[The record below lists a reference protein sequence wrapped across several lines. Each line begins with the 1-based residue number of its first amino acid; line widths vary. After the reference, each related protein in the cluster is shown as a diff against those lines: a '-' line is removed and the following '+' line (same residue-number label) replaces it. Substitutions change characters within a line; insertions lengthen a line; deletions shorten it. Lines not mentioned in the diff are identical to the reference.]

1 METIVQ
7 KSNWKNKFGIIWTGQ
22 LFSILSSSIA
32 QFAMV
37 LWIGMETGSAEALAY
52 AAIAGLL
59 PQIILGPFA
68 GVFIDRW
75 NRKWTMIGADL
86 FVALCSAAIALFFYL
101 DIVELWSIYI
111 LLMLRSVGSAFHA
124 PAMKSAIPILAP
136 KSALVRIAGVNEIIQ
151 SISIICGPMLG
162 AICLLT
168 FGMSIVMILDFIGAF
183 IASFS
188 LLFVSI
194 PSIPK
199 ERRSAKTM
207 LQDMTDG
214 AAAILQNRGMT
225 WLMVSEVVVNFFVM
239 PIVAVMS
246 LMTLQYFK
254 GTAYQVSLI
263 EGFYGIGL
271 LVGGIILSLWNPKIR
286 KVSLIILG
294 FSGLGAVLA
303 ICGALPSGYFTAYAI
318 LTIVQGFAVPLFT
331 GPFTVLIQT
340 QFPPTYLGRVF
351 ALFGSI
357 SQLPAMIG
365 LLFAGYI
372 ADDIGVEKLFVFGGV
387 VVAMTGIILFFIPS
401 VQHLEEKSAH

>member
-1 METIVQ
+1 METIVE

-37 LWIGMETGSAEALAY
+37 LWIEMETGSAEALAY

-75 NRKWTMIGADL
+75 NRKWTMRGADL

-124 PAMKSAIPILAP
+124 PVMKSAIPILAP

-168 FGMSIVMILDFIGAF
+168 FGMSIVMILDVIGAF

-225 WLMVSEVVVNFFVM
+225 C
-239 PIVAVMS
+239 
-246 LMTLQYFK
+246 QK
-254 GTAYQVSLI
+254 
-263 EGFYGIGL
+263 
-271 LVGGIILSLWNPKIR
+271 
-286 KVSLIILG
+286 
-294 FSGLGAVLA
+294 
-303 ICGALPSGYFTAYAI
+303 
-318 LTIVQGFAVPLFT
+318 
-331 GPFTVLIQT
+331 
-340 QFPPTYLGRVF
+340 
-351 ALFGSI
+351 
-357 SQLPAMIG
+357 
-365 LLFAGYI
+365 
-372 ADDIGVEKLFVFGGV
+372 
-387 VVAMTGIILFFIPS
+387 
-401 VQHLEEKSAH
+401 